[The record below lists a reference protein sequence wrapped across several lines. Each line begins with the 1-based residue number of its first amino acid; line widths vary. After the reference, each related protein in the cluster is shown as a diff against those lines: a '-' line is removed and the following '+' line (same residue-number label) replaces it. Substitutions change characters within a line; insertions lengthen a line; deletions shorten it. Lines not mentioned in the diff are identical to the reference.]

1 MIVVNHTY
9 KEIGMF
15 PKDIVGGGTGS
26 YYSADN
32 IFILGRQQEKEG
44 TEITGYNFIIN
55 VEKSRYVKEKS
66 KIPVSVSFDG
76 GISKWSGLLDIA
88 LDSGHVIKPS
98 NGWYSRVDTET
109 GEVAVHD
116 NVTPGGNP
124 ISSGG
129 GGSNYSNV
137 NVKGYLTSGAFDGNL
152 IPSANNVYSIGSLAH
167 QWKSI
172 YVSTGTIYI
181 NGVPQLPAQIQMP
194 AENTLAAKLEM
205 EQGDEILSWRGA
217 GDDTFIPIVSWND
230 LRWRLLD
237 AITAEKGFSLELEDE
252 SGERHTVEFK
262 GSDLPRLSPNTDPFA
277 ILGIL
282 PIPGKNAQGES
293 TWFEL
298 QLDPIDS
305 IMYATERVWLITKVS
320 TRMMIGLITGE
331 TSLKQLS
338 GPISIADM
346 AGKSAQFGW
355 QSFLS
360 FLALLSI
367 SIGLLNLVPLPML
380 DGGQLLY
387 DAWELLS
394 GRRISVELQGVFQ
407 RFGFILIIAL
417 TIFALFNDL
426 QRFFPSS

>member
-1 MIVVNHTY
+1 MDLVLTLLYFLVT
-9 KEIGMF
+9 IGILVSF
-15 PKDIVGGGTGS
+15 HEFGH
-26 YYSADN
+26 YSAARLCGVKVLRFAIGFGKPLFSFKSESDTEWVLAA
-32 IFILGRQQEKEG
+32 IPLGG
-44 TEITGYNFIIN
+44 
-55 VEKSRYVKEKS
+55 YVK
-66 KIPVSVSFDG
+66 
-76 GISKWSGLLDIA
+76 LLD
-88 LDSGHVIKPS
+88 G
-98 NGWYSRVDTET
+98 RDTEQKI
-109 GEVAVHD
+109 
-116 NVTPGGNP
+116 TPEEQ
-124 ISSGG
+124 SD
-129 GGSNYSNV
+129 
-137 NVKGYLTSGAFDGNL
+137 AFDSKPLWQRSFIVAAGPL
-152 IPSANNVYSIGSLAH
+152 ANFLLA
-167 QWKSI
+167 I
-172 YVSTGTIYI
+172 VLLAFIYI

-205 EQGDEILSWRGA
+205 EKGDEILAWKNA
-217 GDDTFIPIVSWND
+217 GEDSFIPIVSWND

-237 AITAEKGFSLELEDE
+237 AITAEKGFSLELEAE
-252 SGERHTVEFK
+252 SGKRHIVDFK
-262 GSDLPRLSPNTDPFA
+262 GDDLPRLTPNTDPFA
-277 ILGIL
+277 SLGIL

-298 QLDPIDS
+298 KLGPIDS
-305 IMYATERVWLITKVS
+305 MIYASERVWLITKVS
-320 TRMMIGLITGE
+320 TRMMVGLITGE

-387 DAWELLS
+387 DAWELVS
-394 GRRISVELQGVFQ
+394 GKRISVELQGVFQ